1 MSEIKEGTIS
11 REKKGHI
18 FLIGVHRATKM
29 NAFTWDM
36 LVDLS
41 RAFGQYEEDREMRC
55 AVMYAEGDHFTAG
68 LDLGD
73 VAPHV
78 AKGEPFIPEGAVDPW
93 AVHGRMLS
101 KPLVIAVQG
110 RCYTLGTELSL
121 AADIVVATAD
131 TRFAQ
136 LEVKRGIFPFG
147 GGTIRLAKTAGWGNA
162 MRYLL
167 TGDEFDVQDAYRF
180 GLVQEIVAPGQQ
192 FAKALEIAEKIASQ
206 APLAVQD
213 TLALAKTATYEGF
226 AAGVREIMPKL
237 LKIMKTEDAAEGVMS
252 LIERRPANFKGR

>member
-1 MSEIKEGTIS
+1 MTEIKEGTIS
-11 REKKGHI
+11 REVKGHV

-29 NAFTWDM
+29 NAFTWEM
-36 LVDLS
+36 LMDLS
-41 RAFGQYEEDREMRC
+41 RAFGEYEKDQNMRC
-55 AVMYAEGDHFTAG
+55 AVLYADGSHFTAG

-78 AKGEPFIPEGAVDPW
+78 AKGELFIPEGDIDPW

-121 AADIVVATAD
+121 AADIVVAATD

-147 GGTIRLAKTAGWGNA
+147 GGTIRLARTAGWGNA

-167 TGDEFDVQDAYRF
+167 TGDEFDVNDAYRF
-180 GLVQEIVAPGQQ
+180 GLVQEITEPGQQ
-192 FAKALEIAEKIASQ
+192 FAKALEIAEKIAAQ
-206 APLAVQD
+206 APLAVQA
-213 TLALAKTATYEGF
+213 TLALAKTAANEGF
-226 AAGVREIMPKL
+226 AAGVREIMPRL

>member
-1 MSEIKEGTIS
+1 MTESKEGTIS
-11 REKKGHI
+11 REVKGHV
-18 FLIGVHRATKM
+18 FLIGVHRESKM

-41 RAFGQYEEDREMRC
+41 RAYGEYEQNPEMRC
-55 AVMYAEGDHFTAG
+55 AVLFADGKHFTAG

-78 AKGEPFIPEGAVDPW
+78 AKGEPFIPEGAIDPW

-101 KPLVIAVQG
+101 KPIVLAVQG

-121 AADIVVATAD
+121 AADIVVAAAD

-167 TGDEFDVQDAYRF
+167 TGDEFDVNDAYRF
-180 GLVQEIVAPGQQ
+180 GLVQEIVEPGQQ
-192 FAKALEIAEKIASQ
+192 FAKALEIAEKIAAQ
-206 APLAVQD
+206 APLAVQA
-213 TLALAKTATYEGF
+213 TLQLAKTAAYDGF

-237 LKIMKTEDAAEGVMS
+237 LKIMKSEDAAEGVMS

>member
-1 MSEIKEGTIS
+1 MTEFKEGTIS
-11 REKKGHI
+11 REKKGYV

-36 LVDLS
+36 LMDLS
-41 RAFGQYEEDREMRC
+41 RAFGEYEQDQEMRC
-55 AVMYAEGDHFTAG
+55 AVLYADGDHFTAG

-78 AKGEPFIPEGAVDPW
+78 AKGEPFIPEGGVDPW

-101 KPLVIAVQG
+101 KPLVIAIQG

-121 AADIVVATAD
+121 AADIVIAAQD

-147 GGTIRLAKTAGWGNA
+147 GGTIRFSKTAGWGNA

-167 TGDEFDVQDAYRF
+167 TGDEFDANDAYRF

-192 FAKALEIAEKIASQ
+192 FTKALEIAEKIAAQ
-206 APLAVQD
+206 APLAVQA
-213 TLALAKTATYEGF
+213 TLSLAKTATYEGF

-237 LKIMKTEDAAEGVMS
+237 LKIMKSEDAAEGVMS

>member
-1 MSEIKEGTIS
+1 MTEIKEGTIS
-11 REKKGHI
+11 RETRGHV
-18 FLIGVHRATKM
+18 FLIGVHRSSKM

-36 LVDLS
+36 LLDLS
-41 RAFGQYEEDREMRC
+41 RAFGEYDQDANLRC
-55 AVMYAEGDHFTAG
+55 AVVFAAGNHFTAG

-78 AKGEPFIPEGAVDPW
+78 AKGEPFVKEGEIDPF

-101 KPLVIAVQG
+101 KPLIMAVQG

-121 AADIVVATAD
+121 AADIVVAASD

-147 GGTIRLAKTAGWGNA
+147 GATIRMAKTAGWGNA

-167 TGDEFDVQDAYRF
+167 TGDEFSVEDGYRF
-180 GLVQEIVAPGQQ
+180 GLVQEITEPGKQLEVAL
-192 FAKALEIAEKIASQ
+192 KIAEKIAAQ
-206 APLAVQD
+206 APLTVQA
-213 TLALAKTATYEGF
+213 TLSLAKTATYDGF

-237 LKIMKTEDAAEGVMS
+237 MKVMKSEDAAEGVRS
-252 LIERRPANFKGR
+252 LIERRQANFKGR

>member
-1 MSEIKEGTIS
+1 MTEIKEGTIS
-11 REKKGHI
+11 RETRGHV
-18 FLIGVHRATKM
+18 FLIGVHRSSKM

-36 LVDLS
+36 LLDLS
-41 RAFGQYEEDREMRC
+41 RAFGEYDHDANLRC
-55 AVMYAEGDHFTAG
+55 AVVFATGNHFTAG

-78 AKGEPFIPEGAVDPW
+78 AKGEPFIKEGEIDPF

-101 KPLVIAVQG
+101 KPLIMAVQG

-121 AADIVVATAD
+121 AADIVVAASD

-147 GGTIRLAKTAGWGNA
+147 GATIRMAKTAGWGNA

-167 TGDEFDVQDAYRF
+167 TGDEFSVEDGYRF
-180 GLVQEIVAPGQQ
+180 GLVQEITEPGKQLEVAL
-192 FAKALEIAEKIASQ
+192 KIAEKIAAQ
-206 APLAVQD
+206 APLAVQA
-213 TLALAKTATYEGF
+213 TLSLSKTATYDGF

-237 LKIMKTEDAAEGVMS
+237 MKVMKSEDAAEGVMS
-252 LIERRPANFKGR
+252 LIERRQANFKGR

>member
-110 RCYTLGTELSL
+110 RCYTLGTELSM
-121 AADIVVATAD
+121 AADIVVAAAD

-167 TGDEFDVQDAYRF
+167 TGDEITAPEALRM
-180 GLVQEIVAPGQQ
+180 GLVQEVVEPGRQ
-192 FAKALEIAEKIASQ
+192 FDRALELAERVTKQ
-206 APLAVQD
+206 APLGVSA
-213 TLALAKTATYEGF
+213 TLASARTARIDGDRVAMARLITD
-226 AAGVREIMPKL
+226 L
-237 LKIMKTEDAAEGVMS
+237 LPIMKSEDAAEG
-252 LIERRPANFKGR
+252 LKAFLERREADFKGR